1 MALGLIGIFL
11 SLAIL
16 ITLAYRGV
24 SIILAAP
31 IAALVAMLT
40 SGMPLLATYTDIFM
54 PAMAGFVG
62 SYFPIFLTGAIFGA
76 LMLFSGYATDL
87 ADTITRG
94 LGPKR
99 AIFATVLTSALMT
112 YGGISVFVAVFV
124 MFPLAR
130 ELFRVA
136 DIPRRL
142 IPATIAHGILT
153 FTMTAIPGAPQ
164 VQNIIPGNF
173 FQTSTFAAPMLGI
186 VGGTII
192 FILGM
197 VWLEFRKKQ
206 LISAGEAFD
215 DITILEKRYGRG
227 ADLGLSSGGTTE
239 ESLSAESASDD
250 AGNGTQSTSQVQ
262 TKNRTQ
268 RADDE
273 HEDIDYNDEGL
284 PVAPTTTQQTLK
296 PRNHFLPF
304 IPLLLVFIVNFSA
317 TQFILPNLDWSA
329 LEDDAFGGITLGDRA
344 ATWAVILALL
354 SAIASIVLMNIRN
367 VKSLWQAFIDGS
379 KNSLQPIFNTASEVG
394 YGAVIAALAAFTI
407 IRDGIFGLSANALV
421 TSAISTSVISGVTG
435 SASGGM
441 TIALNAFGDELRTM
455 ATDQGISMEVM
466 HRITS
471 MASGG
476 LDSMP
481 HNGAVITLLM
491 VCGLSHRESYKDVFM
506 ITLIIPTLVT
516 ALLTVGI
523 LFFG

>member
-1 MALGLIGIFL
+1 MAIGLIGIFV
-11 SLAIL
+11 SLALL

-24 SIILAAP
+24 SIIIAAP
-31 IAALVAMLT
+31 IAALVAMIT

-87 ADTITRG
+87 ANTITRW
-94 LGPKR
+94 LGPAR
-99 AIFATVLTSALMT
+99 AVFATVLTSALMT

-142 IPATIAHGILT
+142 IPATIALGILT

-164 VQNIIPGNF
+164 VQNIIPGQF
-173 FQTSTFAAPMLGI
+173 FQTSTFAAPALGI
-186 VGGTII
+186 VGGTLV
-192 FILGM
+192 FLVGM
-197 VWLEFRKKQ
+197 FWLEFRKKQ
-206 LISAGEAFD
+206 LMRAGESFN
-215 DITILEKRYGRG
+215 DITTLETKYGRG
-227 ADLGLSSGGTTE
+227 ADLGLTADNAPNGHSNSEASSEATATTTAT
-239 ESLSAESASDD
+239 SAVKAPVTTRKE
-250 AGNGTQSTSQVQ
+250 
-262 TKNRTQ
+262 
-268 RADDE
+268 
-273 HEDIDYNDEGL
+273 IDYGDEDL
-284 PVAPTTTQQTLK
+284 PVAATTTQAPLAPT
-296 PRNHFLPF
+296 NHFFPF

-317 TQFILPNLDWSA
+317 TQLVLPNLDWSV
-329 LEDDAFGGITLGDRA
+329 LEDDAFGGITLSDRS

-354 SAIASIVLMNIRN
+354 AAIISIVLLNIRRA
-367 VKSLWQAFIDGS
+367 KELWQAFVDGT

-394 YGAVIAALAAFTI
+394 YGAVIASLAAFTI
-407 IRDGIFGLSANALV
+407 VRDGIFGISSNALV
-421 TSAISTSVISGVTG
+421 TSAVSTSVISGVTG

-441 TIALNAFGDELRTM
+441 TIALNAFGEDLRNM
-455 ATDQGISMEVM
+455 AVDQGISMEVM

-506 ITLIIPTLVT
+506 ITLVIPALVT
-516 ALLTVGI
+516 AALIGGI
-523 LFFG
+523 LLIG

>member
-1 MALGLIGIFL
+1 MSIGLLGIFL
-11 SLAIL
+11 SLALL

-24 SIILAAP
+24 SIIIAAP
-31 IAALVAMLT
+31 IAALIAMIT

-54 PAMAGFVG
+54 PAMADFVG

-87 ADTITRG
+87 ANTITRWF
-94 LGPKR
+94 GPKR
-99 AIFATVLTSALMT
+99 AVFATVLTASLMT

-142 IPATIAHGILT
+142 IPATIALGILT

-173 FQTSTFAAPMLGI
+173 FQTSTFAAPLLGAI
-186 VGGTII
+186 GGTLV
-192 FILGM
+192 FAAGM
-197 VWLEFRKKQ
+197 VWLESRKKQ
-206 LISAGEAFD
+206 LQRAGERFN
-215 DITILEKRYGRG
+215 DITILETKYGRG
-227 ADLGLSSGGTTE
+227 ADLGLSGGE
-239 ESLSAESASDD
+239 PGDSVS
-250 AGNGTQSTSQVQ
+250 
-262 TKNRTQ
+262 
-268 RADDE
+268 
-273 HEDIDYNDEGL
+273 NDEELERTAHATKTATLDPSNDTINYDDQDL
-284 PVAPTTTQQTLK
+284 PAASTTTQKQLA
-296 PRNHFLPF
+296 PRNHFFPF

-317 TQFILPNLDWSA
+317 TQFIFPNIDWSSLSA
-329 LEDDAFGGITLGDRA
+329 EAFDGITWEDRA

-354 SAIASIVLMNIRN
+354 AAIVSIVLLN
-367 VKSLWQAFIDGS
+367 VRHAKQLWQAFIDGT
-379 KNSLQPIFNTASEVG
+379 KNALQPIFNTASEVG
-394 YGAVIAALAAFTI
+394 YGAVIASLTAFTI
-407 IRDGIFGLSANALV
+407 IRDGIFGLSSNALV
-421 TSAISTSVISGVTG
+421 TSAVSTSVISGVTG

-441 TIALNAFGDELRTM
+441 TIALNAFGDDLRVM
-455 ATDQGISMEVM
+455 AEDQGVSMEVM

-491 VCGLSHRESYKDVFM
+491 VCGLSHRESYKDIFM

-516 ALLTVGI
+516 AVLIAGI
-523 LFFG
+523 LLIG

>member
-1 MALGLIGIFL
+1 MAIGLIGIFI
-11 SLAIL
+11 SLALL

-24 SIILAAP
+24 SIIIAAP
-31 IAALVAMLT
+31 IAALVAMMT

-54 PAMAGFVG
+54 PALANFVG
-62 SYFPIFLTGAIFGA
+62 NYFPIFLTGAIFGA

-87 ADTITRG
+87 ANTITRW

-99 AIFATVLTSALMT
+99 AVFATVLTASLMT

-142 IPATIAHGILT
+142 IPATIALGILT
-153 FTMTAIPGAPQ
+153 FTMTALPGAPQ

-173 FQTSTFAAPMLGI
+173 FQTSTFAAPGLGI
-186 VGGTII
+186 FGGTIV

-197 VWLEFRKKQ
+197 FWLEFRKNQ
-206 LISAGEAFD
+206 LMKAGEHFT
-215 DITILEKRYGRG
+215 DITLLETKYGRG
-227 ADLGLSSGGTTE
+227 ADLGLSHSDTSGG
-239 ESLSAESASDD
+239 SRDSDAV
-250 AGNGTQSTSQVQ
+250 AGQPSEFTAKTAVA
-262 TKNRTQ
+262 TAQ
-268 RADDE
+268 R
-273 HEDIDYNDEGL
+273 DIDYSDDDL
-284 PVAPTTTQQTLK
+284 PVAATTTQSPLQ
-296 PRNHFLPF
+296 PSNRFFPF
-304 IPLLLVFIVNFSA
+304 VPLLLVFIVNFSA
-317 TQFILPNLDWSA
+317 TQLILPNLDWSV
-329 LEDDAFGGITLGDRA
+329 LEDEAFGGLTYEDRA
-344 ATWAVILALL
+344 ATWSVILALL
-354 SAIASIVLMNIRN
+354 AAIVSIMLLNVRN
-367 VKSLWQAFIDGS
+367 AKQLWQAFIDGT
-379 KNSLQPIFNTASEVG
+379 KNSLQPIFNTASEGG
-394 YGAVIAALAAFTI
+394 YDAVIASVAAFTI
-407 IRDGIFGLSANALV
+407 LRDGIFGVSGNALV
-421 TSAISTSVISGVTG
+421 TSALSTSVISGITG

-441 TIALNAFGDELRTM
+441 TIALNAFGDELQSM
-455 ATDQGISMEVM
+455 AFDQGISMEVM

-491 VCGLSHRESYKDVFM
+491 VCGRSHRESYKDVFM
-506 ITLIIPTLVT
+506 INLIIPPLVT

>member
-1 MALGLIGIFL
+1 MAIALIGIFL
-11 SLAIL
+11 SLAVL

-31 IAALVAMLT
+31 IAAMIAMIT
-40 SGMPLLATYTDIFM
+40 SGMPMLATYTDIFM
-54 PAMAGFVG
+54 PAMAGFI
-62 SYFPIFLTGAIFGA
+62 SNLFPIFLTGAIFGA

-87 ADTITRG
+87 ANTITRW
-94 LGPKR
+94 LGAKR
-99 AIFATVLTSALMT
+99 AIFATVLTAALMT

-130 ELFRVA
+130 ELFRKA

-173 FQTSTFAAPMLGI
+173 FQTSTFAAPVLGS
-186 VGGTII
+186 VGGAII
-192 FILGM
+192 FVLGM
-197 VWLEFRKKQ
+197 LWLEFRKKQ
-206 LISAGEAFD
+206 LIRAGETFD
-215 DITILEKRYGRG
+215 DITILEKKYGRG
-227 ADLGLSSGGTTE
+227 ADLGLASSG
-239 ESLSAESASDD
+239 AAQ
-250 AGNGTQSTSQVQ
+250 GNGDDETITTGQ
-262 TKNRTQ
+262 TKTVV
-268 RADDE
+268 ADQDDVDYSDE
-273 HEDIDYNDEGL
+273 DL
-284 PVAPTTTQQTLK
+284 PVAPTTTQEPLA

-317 TQFILPNLDWSA
+317 TQLILPSLDWSS
-329 LEDDAFGGITLGDRA
+329 LEDEAFGGITLEDRA
-344 ATWAVILALL
+344 ATWAVLLALL
-354 SAIASIVLMNIRN
+354 AAILSIVVLHIGR
-367 VKSLWQAFIDGS
+367 VKHLWQAFIDGT

-394 YGAVIAALAAFTI
+394 YGAVIAATTAFTL
-407 IRDGIFGLSANALV
+407 IRDGIFGLTPNALV
-421 TSAISTSVISGVTG
+421 TSAVSTSVISGITG

-441 TIALNAFGDELRTM
+441 TIALNAFGDDLQTM
-455 ATDQGISMEVM
+455 AQDQGIAMETM

-506 ITLIIPTLVT
+506 ITLVIPTLVT
-516 ALLTVGI
+516 ALLIAGI
-523 LFFG
+523 LLMG

>member
-1 MALGLIGIFL
+1 MAIGLIGIL
-11 SLAIL
+11 VSLALL
-16 ITLAYRGV
+16 ITMAYRGV
-24 SIILAAP
+24 SIIIAAP
-31 IAALVAMLT
+31 TAALVAMLT

-87 ADTITRG
+87 ANTITRL

-99 AIFATVLTSALMT
+99 AIFATVLTAALMT

-153 FTMTAIPGAPQ
+153 FTMTAIPGTPQ

-173 FQTSTFAAPMLGI
+173 FQTSTFAAPFLGI
-186 VGGTII
+186 TGGTMI
-192 FILGM
+192 FIAGM
-197 VWLEFRKKQ
+197 IWLEFRKKQ
-206 LISAGEAFD
+206 LHRAGERFN
-215 DITILEKRYGRG
+215 DITLLETKYGRG
-227 ADLGLSSGGTTE
+227 ADLGLSAGSDLTSDGDSDPGTAKTRIATKTKTSEFSFE
-239 ESLSAESASDD
+239 EIDFGESD
-250 AGNGTQSTSQVQ
+250 
-262 TKNRTQ
+262 
-268 RADDE
+268 
-273 HEDIDYNDEGL
+273 L
-284 PVAPTTTQQTLK
+284 PVAPSSTQGPLK
-296 PRNHFLPF
+296 SQNHLVPF
-304 IPLLLVFIVNFSA
+304 IPILLVFVVNFSA
-317 TQFILPNLDWSA
+317 TQFILPNLDWST
-329 LEDDAFGGITLGDRA
+329 LEDEAFGGISFQDRA

-354 SAIASIVLMNIRN
+354 SAIISIVLLNIRN
-367 VKSLWQAFIDGS
+367 VKQLWQAFIDGT

-394 YGAVIAALAAFTI
+394 YGAVIASVAAFAI
-407 IRDGIFGLSANALV
+407 IRDGIFGLSSNALI
-421 TSAISTSVISGVTG
+421 TSAVSTSVISGVTG

-455 ATDQGISMEVM
+455 AGDQGIAMDVM

-506 ITLIIPTLVT
+506 ITLVIPALVT
-516 ALLTVGI
+516 AVLIAGI
-523 LFFG
+523 LLMS

>member
-24 SIILAAP
+24 SVIIAAP
-31 IAALVAMLT
+31 IAALVAMIT
-40 SGMPLLATYTDIFM
+40 SGMPLLASYTEIFM

-87 ADTITRG
+87 ANTITRW
-94 LGPKR
+94 LGPQR
-99 AIFATVLTSALMT
+99 AIFATVLTAALMT

-130 ELFRVA
+130 ELFKA
-136 DIPRRL
+136 AGIPRRL

-153 FTMTAIPGAPQ
+153 FTMTAIPGSPQ

-173 FQTSTFAAPMLGI
+173 FQTSTFAAPTLGI
-186 VGGTII
+186 IGGTAI
-192 FILGM
+192 FIVGM
-197 VWLEFRKKQ
+197 LWLEFRKKQ
-206 LISAGEAFD
+206 LLKKGESFS
-215 DITILEKRYGRG
+215 DITILETKYGKD
-227 ADLGLSSGGTTE
+227 ADLGLSAGGSPESGSTGSTNQSGAETATE
-239 ESLSAESASDD
+239 VRKPA
-250 AGNGTQSTSQVQ
+250 TSV
-262 TKNRTQ
+262 
-268 RADDE
+268 
-273 HEDIDYNDEGL
+273 DIDYGDEDL
-284 PVAPTTTQQTLK
+284 PVAPTSTQEPLK
-296 PRNHFLPF
+296 PRNHFFPF
-304 IPLLLVFIVNFSA
+304 IPLLLVFIVNFGAS
-317 TQFILPNLDWSA
+317 QLILPSLDWSV
-329 LEDDAFGGITLGDRA
+329 LDDEAFNGITLGDRA

-354 SAIASIVLMNIRN
+354 AAIASIVLLNIRDA
-367 VKSLWQAFIDGS
+367 KQLWQAFIDGT

-394 YGAVIAALAAFTI
+394 YGAVIAGLAAFTI
-407 IRDGIFGLSANALV
+407 IRDGIFGLSSNALV
-421 TSAISTSVISGVTG
+421 TSAVSTSVISGVTG

-441 TIALNAFGDELRTM
+441 TIALNAFGDELQTL
-455 ATDQGISMEVM
+455 AVDQGISMEVM

-506 ITLIIPTLVT
+506 ITLVIPTLVT
-516 ALLTVGI
+516 AVLIAGLLLAG
-523 LFFG
+523 

>member
-1 MALGLIGIFL
+1 MAIGLIGIFV
-11 SLAIL
+11 SLALL

-24 SIILAAP
+24 SIIIAAP

-54 PAMAGFVG
+54 PAMADFVG

-87 ADTITRG
+87 ANTITRW

-99 AIFATVLTSALMT
+99 AVFATVLTASLMT

-142 IPATIAHGILT
+142 IPATIALGILT

-164 VQNIIPGNF
+164 VQNIIPGDF
-173 FQTSTFAAPMLGI
+173 FQTSTFAAPLLGI
-186 VGGTII
+186 VGGTIV
-192 FILGM
+192 FVVGM
-197 VWLEFRKKQ
+197 AWLEFRKKQ
-206 LISAGEAFD
+206 LQRAGESFD
-215 DITILEKRYGRG
+215 DITALEKKYGRG
-227 ADLGLSSGGTTE
+227 ADLGLSSSSETANGTEYHTDVDPDQAHAPE
-239 ESLSAESASDD
+239 RAHTATLTKASDGSD
-250 AGNGTQSTSQVQ
+250 G
-262 TKNRTQ
+262 
-268 RADDE
+268 
-273 HEDIDYNDEGL
+273 IDYSDRDL
-284 PVAPTTTQQTLK
+284 PVAATTTASQLSPK
-296 PRNHFLPF
+296 NHIHPF
-304 IPLLLVFIVNFSA
+304 IPLILVFIVNFSA
-317 TQFILPNLDWSA
+317 TQFVLPNLDWSS
-329 LEDDAFGGITLGDRA
+329 LDHEAFGGLTWEDRA

-354 SAIASIVLMNIRN
+354 AAIASIMLLN
-367 VKSLWQAFIDGS
+367 VRRAKQLWQAFVDGT
-379 KNSLQPIFNTASEVG
+379 KNSLQPMFNTASEVG
-394 YGAVIAALAAFTI
+394 YGAVIASLAAFAV
-407 IRDGIFGLSANALV
+407 IRDGIFGLSSNALV
-421 TSAISTSVISGVTG
+421 TSAVSTSLVSGVTG

-441 TIALNAFGDELRTM
+441 TIALNAFGDDLRTM
-455 ATDQGISMEVM
+455 AMDQGISMEVM

-491 VCGLSHRESYKDVFM
+491 VCGLSHRESYKDIFM
-506 ITLIIPTLVT
+506 ITLVIPTLIT
-516 ALLTVGI
+516 AVLIAGI
-523 LFFG
+523 LLLG